1 MNSQVG
7 SLYQF
12 LEEHK
17 CIKGQNIASTHTRIP
32 DKQLNIYAGAYVINE
47 EDVSAFKLAYCD
59 KVFTNNQQ
67 EFLTEAQLP
76 TAGPI
81 LIDLDFRYDVEVEE
95 RQHTADHIMDVV
107 ELYLEQFR
115 KIVKITDKPF
125 PIFVLEKPNVN
136 TLEDVTKD
144 GIHIVIG
151 IHLHHEAQ
159 MALRE
164 LMLDEI
170 DNVLSELPLQN
181 DYDSVID
188 RGIVTGKTNWQLYG
202 SRKPGNEAYQLVNY
216 WQITWDAN
224 ENEFEYEDMM
234 SDNIDHTEIFDLISA
249 RKKDN
254 INFELTN
261 EILERCK
268 KADVAEA
275 TRTTNGAR
283 NKIRLRRKYKVSSSN
298 QVLPTSMETLKKA
311 VKRNLQMA
319 AMNDDLYEVREV
331 HEFTMALAEF

>member
-12 LEEHK
+12 LEDHK
-17 CIKGQNIASTHTRIP
+17 CIKGKKIASTHTRIP

-47 EDVSAFKLAYCD
+47 DNIDVFKQAYCD
-59 KVFTNNQQ
+59 KVFINNQQ

-81 LIDLDFRYDVEVEE
+81 LIDLDFRYSMDIEE
-95 RQHTADHIMDVV
+95 RQHTEDHIMDTV
-107 ELYLEQFR
+107 ELYLEQLK
-115 KIVKITDKPF
+115 KIVKITNKTF

-164 LMLDEI
+164 LMLGEI

-181 DYDSVID
+181 DYASVID

-202 SRKPGNEAYQLVNY
+202 SSKIGHNFRK
-216 WQITWDAN
+216 
-224 ENEFEYEDMM
+224 
-234 SDNIDHTEIFDLISA
+234 
-249 RKKDN
+249 
-254 INFELTN
+254 
-261 EILERCK
+261 
-268 KADVAEA
+268 
-275 TRTTNGAR
+275 
-283 NKIRLRRKYKVSSSN
+283 
-298 QVLPTSMETLKKA
+298 
-311 VKRNLQMA
+311 
-319 AMNDDLYEVREV
+319 
-331 HEFTMALAEF
+331 